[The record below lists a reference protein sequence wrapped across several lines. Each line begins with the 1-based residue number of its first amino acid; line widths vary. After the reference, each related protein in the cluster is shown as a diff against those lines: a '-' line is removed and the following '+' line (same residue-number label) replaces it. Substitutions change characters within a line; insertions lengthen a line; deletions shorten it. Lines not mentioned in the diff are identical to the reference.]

1 MKRARKIALAALLV
15 LLLPLV
21 LSGCLP
27 GIAVYTPEDPAG
39 FLNGVVHGWFAPI
52 SLILELVG
60 MEVTMFAPVNTGFT
74 YELLSLIHIS
84 ANWKSALTTSSM
96 TMSVAPVLER
106 LAARSRN
113 RSSGSAASGVT
124 ATCEASG
131 SVA

>member
-1 MKRARKIALAALLV
+1 MKRARKVALAALLV

-74 YELLSLIHIS
+74 YELGFYMAVIS
-84 ANWKSALTTSSM
+84 GFGGLALC
-96 TMSVAPVLER
+96 R
-106 LAARSRN
+106 CRHK
-113 RSSGSAASGVT
+113 
-124 ATCEASG
+124 
-131 SVA
+131 